1 MSCFLEIYELFWEI
15 NHVRQLALDD
25 KYRCENGQRKIKY
38 GVLFTLAFKCMKN
51 KRPFLTGCL
60 PKD

>member
-1 MSCFLEIYELFWEI
+1 MSCFLEIYALFWGI

-25 KYRCENGQRKIKY
+25 KYRRGNGQRKIKR
-38 GVLFTLAFKCMKN
+38 GVLLTLAFKCMKN